1 MYKTK
6 NQGIFAALAGTA
18 LVALCCFTPILV
30 VLFGVVGFSA
40 FTPYLD
46 LVLLPALII
55 MMVVTILS
63 FLRWRKQSKN
73 QSYAKK
79 LRTSWK
85 LTFY

>member
-1 MYKTK
+1 MDTTSNKSPK
-6 NQGIFAALAGTA
+6 KKFFAALAGTA

-55 MMVVTILS
+55 MMVVSIVS
-63 FLRWRKQSKN
+63 FLRWRKQAKN
-73 QSYAKK
+73 QSWAKG
-79 LRTSWK
+79 LRKKW
-85 LTFY
+85 